1 MVAMTLPQD
10 PWSAIGKWVFDPVTV
25 TMMFATGS
33 AYVAGLLRMGRLGRS
48 FPAGRRAAFASGWVA
63 LALALVSPIDA
74 YADVSFSIH
83 MVQHLLLS
91 VVAPGLLAC
100 GAPITL
106 ALSALPAPAARALAA
121 VMRSRAVGVLANPI
135 VGWGLFVGV
144 PILVHAS
151 RLFDRALTS
160 SAWHA
165 LEHGLWLAAALIY
178 WWPIVG
184 VDPSPHR
191 MGHGARLLSLTLAM
205 PFMSFLAL
213 AIYTADVPLYPAYA
227 SLPAPWGPGALA
239 DQRNAAAMMWV
250 AGNLALVVAMV
261 LVAASWKR
269 HDDERQR
276 RFEMREDA
284 RMGIDSAG
292 YGRHEPNGLD
302 DERGRE
308 LT

>member
-1 MVAMTLPQD
+1 M
-10 PWSAIGKWVFDPVTV
+10 
-25 TMMFATGS
+25 
-33 AYVAGLLRMGRLGRS
+33 
-48 FPAGRRAAFASGWVA
+48 
-63 LALALVSPIDA
+63 LALVSPVDA
-74 YADVSFSIH
+74 YAEVSFSVH

-91 VVAPGLLAC
+91 VVAPGLLAI

-106 ALSALPAPAARALAA
+106 ALRTLPAPAAGALAA
-121 VMRSRAVGVLANPI
+121 VMRSRAVSILANPI
-135 VGWGLFVGV
+135 VGWSLFVGV
-144 PILVHAS
+144 PIFVHTS

-165 LEHGLWLAAALIY
+165 LEHGLWIAAALIY

-191 MGHGARLLSLTLAM
+191 MGHGARLLSLALAM

-227 SLPAPWGPGALA
+227 SLPPPWGPGALA

-250 AGNLALVVAMV
+250 AGNLTLVVAML

-276 RFEMREDA
+276 RLEMREDA
-284 RMGIDSAG
+284 RLEIGSVG
-292 YGRHEPNGLD
+292 YGRHGPNGLGD
-302 DERGRE
+302 QRE
-308 LT
+308 EEP

>member
-1 MVAMTLPQD
+1 M
-10 PWSAIGKWVFDPVTV
+10 GRWVFDPVTV
-25 TMMFATGS
+25 TMLLAVGS
-33 AYVAGLLRMGRLGRS
+33 AYLAGLVRMGRMGRS
-48 FPAGRRAAFASGWVA
+48 FPAGRWTAFASGWLV
-63 LALALVSPIDA
+63 LVFALVSPIDA
-74 YADVSFSIH
+74 YADVSFSVH

-91 VVAPGLLAC
+91 LVAPGLLAI

-106 ALSALPAPAARALAA
+106 ALRTLPVRAARALAA

-135 VGWGLFVGV
+135 VGWGVFVGV
-144 PILVHAS
+144 PIVVHAS

-160 SAWHA
+160 SGWHA
-165 LEHGLWLAAALIY
+165 LEHGLWLAAALVY

-184 VDPSPHR
+184 ADPSPHR
-191 MGHGARLLSLTLAM
+191 MGDGARLLSLALAM

-250 AGNLALVVAMV
+250 AGNLALVIAML

-269 HDDERQR
+269 QDDERQR
-276 RFEMREDA
+276 RLEMREDA
-284 RMGIDSAG
+284 RMEIGSVG
-292 YGRHEPNGLD
+292 YERHESNGVD
-302 DERGRE
+302 DERWRE
-308 LT
+308 WT